1 MIPDAYHRKNGN
13 KKYLPVVY
21 MGKRLRV
28 GAFPKEVPLG
38 SASGGHFFWERPV
51 LLVLPYT

>member
-1 MIPDAYHRKNGN
+1 MGITGKMKN
-13 KKYLPVVY
+13 LPVVY
-21 MGKRLRV
+21 MGKRLGV